1 MNKNAKK
8 YIIIFL
14 VSLVIFLV
22 CAPLRFFG
30 LYRAAIIESIVYAF
44 ATFFMLS
51 KYAAKPKEV
60 LKVVSVILLGR
71 ILLELPIRVINPK
84 GTLISLMVTITVMLS
99 IVLTGIVFYKRKV
112 YVLLLSLLSWGY
124 CAIIGHD
131 NWQDYVSFGS
141 LPQLK
146 TISYTVETPTHEIR
160 LDTLQKK
167 CILLDFWTST
177 CGVCIRQMPEYQE
190 FYNEY
195 KDRLLVRSL
204 FVRYKDNESISN
216 GIQIIN
222 EQGCDFPIWSID
234 KDHPLLKDLSIERY
248 PVVVIIK
255 DNRIIFK
262 GPLRKAGNEI
272 KRAKI

>member
-8 YIIIFL
+8 YIIVFL
-14 VSLVIFLV
+14 VSLVLFLV
-22 CAPLRFFG
+22 CTPLRAYS
-30 LYRAAIIESIVYAF
+30 LYYGAIIESIVYAF
-44 ATFFMLS
+44 ATFFMLPRYS
-51 KYAAKPKEV
+51 TKPKEV

-71 ILLELPIRVINPK
+71 ILLELLVRVINPE
-84 GTLISLMVTITVMLS
+84 GSLISLMVTINVMLS

-112 YVLLLSLLSWGY
+112 YVLFLSLLAWGY
-124 CAIIGHD
+124 SAIRGHD
-131 NWQDYVSFGS
+131 NWLDYVSFGS

-160 LDTLQKK
+160 MDTLQKK

-177 CGVCIRQMPEYQE
+177 CGICIGQMPEYQE

-195 KDRLLVRSL
+195 KDRLLVRSV
-204 FVRYKDNESISN
+204 FVRYKDNESVSD

-222 EQGCDFPIWSID
+222 KQGCDFPIWSID
-234 KDHPLLKDLSIERY
+234 EDHPLLKDLSIERY

-272 KRAKI
+272 RRAKI